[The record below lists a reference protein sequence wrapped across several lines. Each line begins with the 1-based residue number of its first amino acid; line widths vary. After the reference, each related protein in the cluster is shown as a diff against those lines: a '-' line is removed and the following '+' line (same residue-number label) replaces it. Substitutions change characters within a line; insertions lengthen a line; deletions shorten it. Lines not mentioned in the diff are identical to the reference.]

1 MPGLRGGMPQDG
13 GVTKRSN
20 SVAARRVFGLAA
32 AWLVVAACEARE
44 QKPTADTAAAGVAHV
59 VHDEADREFLAL
71 MISHHT
77 GMLAI
82 AEAAMAAATGEAKV
96 DAAAV
101 FRNQSV
107 ERDSMSSMLRIQYA
121 DLAAP
126 AISENFRIMADSL
139 RRLAGGRAG
148 HAFYDMTIG
157 HHREGIAL
165 IDDYA
170 PRLSPS
176 LRAMASKMKSDQT
189 AEIAEFQRK
198 AGDVH

>member
-1 MPGLRGGMPQDG
+1 MPQDG
-13 GVTKRSN
+13 GVTKRS
-20 SVAARRVFGLAA
+20 SSAAARRVFGLAA
-32 AWLVVAACEARE
+32 AWLVVAACEAQE
-44 QKPTADTAAAGVAHV
+44 QRPTADTAAAGVAHA

-82 AEAAMAAATGEAKV
+82 AEAAVARATGQAKV
-96 DAAAV
+96 DAEIV
-101 FRNQSV
+101 LRNQSK

-126 AISENFRIMADSL
+126 AVGENFRSMADSL
-139 RRLAGGRAG
+139 RRLTGARAG
-148 HAFYDMTIG
+148 HAFYNMTIG
-157 HHREGIAL
+157 HHREGIA
-165 IDDYA
+165 IMDDYA
-170 PRLSPS
+170 ARISPS
-176 LRAMASKMKSDQT
+176 LRVMASRIKTDQT

>member
-82 AEAAMAAATGEAKV
+82 AEAAVARATGPAKV
-96 DAAAV
+96 DAEV
-101 FRNQSV
+101 VLRNQSI

-121 DLAAP
+121 DLVSP
-126 AISENFRIMADSL
+126 TISDDARTLADSL

-148 HAFYDMTIG
+148 HAFYDMTNA
-157 HHREGIAL
+157 HHREGIAI

-170 PRLSPS
+170 ARLSPS
-176 LRAMASKMKSDQT
+176 LRAMASKIKADQT
-189 AEIAEFQRK
+189 AQIAEFQRK